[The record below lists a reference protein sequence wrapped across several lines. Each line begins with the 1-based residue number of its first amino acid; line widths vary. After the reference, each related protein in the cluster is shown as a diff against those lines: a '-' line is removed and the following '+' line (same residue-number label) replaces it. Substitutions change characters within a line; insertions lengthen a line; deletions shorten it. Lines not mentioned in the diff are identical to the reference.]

1 MSYRHG
7 SPYDQHRD
15 SGRYVDGWAYEHPRT
30 GQPEPAPY
38 PQHHQPRPRRGSRTD
53 YTLTHAGRQV
63 RLGPV
68 AFWIVVG
75 TLVIMAG
82 WSVVTG
88 TYFTFHDDVLKRLIA
103 RQAEMQFAYEDRIA
117 ELRAQVDR
125 ITSRQLLD
133 QEQFES
139 KLDQLVR
146 KQAVLESRATTLTTI
161 GADPTTTGSV
171 KPQRP
176 NIFDSQRGG
185 SAKPSPINDTVIY
198 TPPPD
203 REARLESRV
212 TTTLA
217 SVTGG
222 KRMRGGVEG
231 AMLRMQD
238 ALDRLEAQQ
247 TASLSAIEENYDS
260 RVRRMRGVLADLGI
274 DAGKPPSAPPPDA
287 RIAAPAATGGPY
299 VAASMRADTAS
310 FERQLYRISLARAH
324 VDKLNR
330 TLAALPVRKPVF
342 GDIDMSSPF
351 GMRMDPFVKGPA
363 IHTGIDMRGDTGDPV
378 RATATGTV
386 VTAGVNGGYG
396 KMVEIDHGNGLS
408 TRYGH
413 LSAIDVT
420 VGQSVRIGHIIG
432 KIGSTGRSTG
442 PHLHYETRVDG
453 DAVDPQKYL
462 RAGIRL
468 GAH

>member
-1 MSYRHG
+1 
-7 SPYDQHRD
+7 
-15 SGRYVDGWAYEHPRT
+15 
-30 GQPEPAPY
+30 
-38 PQHHQPRPRRGSRTD
+38 
-53 YTLTHAGRQV
+53 
-63 RLGPV
+63 
-68 AFWIVVG
+68 
-75 TLVIMAG
+75 
-82 WSVVTG
+82 
-88 TYFTFHDDVLKRLIA
+88 
-103 RQAEMQFAYEDRIA
+103 
-117 ELRAQVDR
+117 
-125 ITSRQLLD
+125 
-133 QEQFES
+133 
-139 KLDQLVR
+139 
-146 KQAVLESRATTLTTI
+146 
-161 GADPTTTGSV
+161 
-171 KPQRP
+171 
-176 NIFDSQRGG
+176 
-185 SAKPSPINDTVIY
+185 
-198 TPPPD
+198 
-203 REARLESRV
+203 
-212 TTTLA
+212 
-217 SVTGG
+217 
-222 KRMRGGVEG
+222 
-231 AMLRMQD
+231 
-238 ALDRLEAQQ
+238 
-247 TASLSAIEENYDS
+247 
-260 RVRRMRGVLADLGI
+260 
-274 DAGKPPSAPPPDA
+274 
-287 RIAAPAATGGPY
+287 
-299 VAASMRADTAS
+299 MRADAAS

-468 GAH
+468 GAN